1 MSDGLE
7 SLRRILA
14 VDRTVHEPARLVI
27 LTLLALVDQADF
39 VFLQDRTGLSVGNL
53 SSHLSKLEAAGFV
66 NVEKGFQGKRPQT
79 VLRLTSKGR
88 EALKTHL
95 ATLSALL
102 DPPQPR

>member
-1 MSDGLE
+1 MPDGLE
-7 SLRRILA
+7 SLRKILA

-53 SSHLSKLEAAGFV
+53 SSHLGKLEAAGFV
-66 NVEKGFQGKRPQT
+66 DVEKGFRGKRPQT
-79 VLRLTSKGR
+79 TLRLTPEGR

-95 ATLSALL
+95 ETLAPLL
-102 DPPQPR
+102 DPPRPR